1 MKRNTQQI
9 NIHFE

>member
-9 NIHFE
+9 HINFE